1 MDFLNAIAIYDIGK
15 AFYQLLG
22 ISLLLFVVWLMV
34 RLVKWSKKMPKGALV
49 MLAVLP
55 VLSIFPIPAQEIK
68 KIERIKQQQVQEEE
82 ESGDPLDKNDLDD

>member
-1 MDFLNAIAIYDIGK
+1 MDFLQVMAIYGLGK

-22 ISLLLFVVWLMV
+22 VCMLFLVIWLMV

-49 MLAVLP
+49 ILAVFP

-82 ESGDPLDKNDLDD
+82 ESGDRLDKNDLDD